1 MRKPFALSQHRKGGR
16 MNHQPLLT
24 LIYSA
29 VPCRRSELS
38 VITKHRLFVFFFV
51 SLSLRLVRRSR
62 ATSHLFLS
70 DPTCLPDFGCAAMTS
85 EECPAPLG
93 SVSSSSAGPGQSE
106 EYGPAHADDI
116 IEEAGDDVSMGSDL
130 SALVVPFPELAP
142 VVFFCLKQ
150 TTCPR
155 SWCIRMVS
163 SPYPLSHAPQT
174 LAPPTCTPPHP
185 GSRDFYQLDAQAAV
199 MWIRKATQVFSKV
212 FTVCTSSKSRDTQ
225 VKRST

>member
-1 MRKPFALSQHRKGGR
+1 
-16 MNHQPLLT
+16 
-24 LIYSA
+24 
-29 VPCRRSELS
+29 
-38 VITKHRLFVFFFV
+38 
-51 SLSLRLVRRSR
+51 
-62 ATSHLFLS
+62 
-70 DPTCLPDFGCAAMTS
+70 MTS

-116 IEEAGDDVSMGSDL
+116 IEEVGDDVSVGSDL

-163 SPYPLSHAPQT
+163 SPYPLSHPPPP
-174 LAPPTCTPPHP
+174 APPTPYT
-185 GSRDFYQLDAQAAV
+185 L
-199 MWIRKATQVFSKV
+199 
-212 FTVCTSSKSRDTQ
+212 
-225 VKRST
+225 